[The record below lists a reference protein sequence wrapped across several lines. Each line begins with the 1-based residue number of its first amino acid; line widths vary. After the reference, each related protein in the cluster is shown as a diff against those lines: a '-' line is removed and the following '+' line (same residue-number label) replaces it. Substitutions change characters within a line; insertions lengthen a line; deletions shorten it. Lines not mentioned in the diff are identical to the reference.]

1 MRAEYIRKKAELII
15 AAAACRDP
23 FEAAR
28 LAGVSVTFKDLGSLK
43 GAYFPAFETP
53 VIAVNQSL
61 DDNMKR
67 IICAHELGHHLLHG
81 RTAQSCRELRFDST
95 AGILEREANI
105 FAAVFLIDY
114 DRALT
119 LLKDG
124 YTVDQTAAI
133 LETDAQL
140 LKFLLSLCGMAQ
152 APCGSFLQ

>member
-1 MRAEYIRKKAELII
+1 MRAEYIRAKAARVI
-15 AAAACRDP
+15 ADTACRDP

-28 LAGVSVTFKDLGSLK
+28 QVGANVTFKDLGSLK

-105 FAAVFLIDY
+105 FAAAFLIDY
-114 DRALT
+114 DRAIT

-124 YTVDQTAAI
+124 YTIDQTASI
-133 LETDAQL
+133 LETSAQL
-140 LKFLLSLCGMAQ
+140 LKFLLSLCGTAQ
-152 APCGSFLQ
+152 APCGSFLK